1 MAKKHKAVSGE
12 ILTVAGPWRDV
23 LLICRKCSR
32 KLDGGFGPDGTDTLP
47 RAVKHA
53 LRGSG
58 RRREVRVLEVGCLGV
73 CPKDAVTV
81 MHGTD
86 PGTMLVVPE
95 GLEPGLLLSRLD
107 GVPASAAPASAAPLT
122 GPAAAGS

>member
-1 MAKKHKAVSGE
+1 MAKRAAPGE

-32 KLDGGFGPDGTDTLP
+32 KLDGGFGVDGTDTLP
-47 RAVKHA
+47 RALKHV

-58 RRREVRVLEVGCLGV
+58 RRREVRILEVGCLGV
-73 CPKDAVTV
+73 CPKNAVTV
-81 MHGTD
+81 MHGAD
-86 PGTMLVVPE
+86 PGRMLVIPE
-95 GLEPGLLLSRLD
+95 GLELGLLLSRLD
-107 GVPASAAPASAAPLT
+107 APAPATPLT

>member
-1 MAKKHKAVSGE
+1 MAKKRAAPGG
-12 ILTVAGPWRDV
+12 ILTIVGAWRDI

-53 LRGSG
+53 LRTSG
-58 RRREVRVLEVGCLGV
+58 RRRDVRILEVGCLGV
-73 CPKDAVTV
+73 CPKNAVTV
-81 MHGTD
+81 MHGAD
-86 PGTMLVVPE
+86 PARMLVIPE

-107 GVPASAAPASAAPLT
+107 GAPPDAPLT
-122 GPAAAGS
+122 GRVAAGS

>member
-1 MAKKHKAVSGE
+1 MAKKRKAAPGE

-32 KLDGGFGPDGTDTLP
+32 KLDGGFGSDGTDSLS
-47 RAVKHA
+47 RAVRHA

-58 RRREVRVLEVGCLGV
+58 RRRDVRVLEVGCLGV
-73 CPKDAVTV
+73 CPKNAVTV
-81 MHGTD
+81 LHGAD
-86 PGTMLVVPE
+86 PGRMLVIPE
-95 GLEPGLLLSRLD
+95 GLDPALLLSRLD
-107 GVPASAAPASAAPLT
+107 GASPAAPGSVTPLT

>member
-1 MAKKHKAVSGE
+1 MAKRAAPGE

-32 KLDGGFGPDGTDTLP
+32 KLDGGFGVDGTDTLP
-47 RAVKHA
+47 RALKHV

-58 RRREVRVLEVGCLGV
+58 RRREVRILEVGCLGV
-73 CPKDAVTV
+73 CPKNAVTV
-81 MHGTD
+81 MHGAD
-86 PGTMLVVPE
+86 PGRMLVIPE

-107 GVPASAAPASAAPLT
+107 APAPATPLT

>member
-1 MAKKHKAVSGE
+1 MAKQKAAPGE
-12 ILTVAGPWRDV
+12 ILTVVGPWRDV

-32 KLDGGFGPDGTDTLP
+32 KLGGGFGPDGTDTLP

-58 RRREVRVLEVGCLGV
+58 RRREVRILEVGCLGV
-73 CPKDAVTV
+73 CPKNAVTV
-81 MHGTD
+81 MHGAD
-86 PGTMLVVPE
+86 PGRMLVIP
-95 GLEPGLLLSRLD
+95 GGSEPSLLLSRLD
-107 GVPASAAPASAAPLT
+107 GTAPDTTLT